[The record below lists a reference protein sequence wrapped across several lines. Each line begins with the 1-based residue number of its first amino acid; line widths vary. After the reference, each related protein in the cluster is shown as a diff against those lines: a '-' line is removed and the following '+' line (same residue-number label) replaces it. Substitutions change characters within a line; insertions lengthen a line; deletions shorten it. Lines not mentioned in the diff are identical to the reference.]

1 MRNKKNKITEANEMD
16 MDFDLSKIQIAP
28 EIMTVVNALDC
39 ILTVA
44 ENSELDDGLW
54 HALEAPLTYLRE
66 ITGLTDGQLLLLA
79 LLMEAEEVVTWKHMA
94 KFIGCTRLKI
104 MSLSDEMEDLI
115 EKRWVEETTKS
126 EFGEHY
132 KGYKLMYGV
141 VDALRHNKTFRP
153 EPIENLT
160 EQQLIDKVSNRLKNI
175 RGYYPMNQ
183 VESDKLWIMQLA
195 KANQQL
201 PLCREICSMG
211 VDIHNQT
218 LLMYLI
224 VNYVQNANT
233 ADEVLTLDE
242 IDDILPDEYD
252 CNEMRFQLQEGD
264 HELFERGWVEF
275 GMEDGLVNNEC
286 FQLTRKAKKELLSGY
301 TLKVKKNRNGMV
313 SGLTSYKKI
322 KEKPLFFSEEDAKQ
336 LNRLTHMLQKEELPK
351 IQERLEL
358 QGLRKGFACLFYGSP
373 GTGKTEMVLQLAR
386 QTGRDIMQVD
396 ISSIR
401 DKWVG
406 ESERNIKDVFDR
418 YRGAC
423 KSNKNLPI
431 LFFNEADAL
440 FSRRNENAVSAVEKM
455 DNAIQNI
462 LLQELEDLEGILIA
476 TTNLTSNLDSAF
488 ERRFLFK
495 VEFHKP
501 TIEARANIWT
511 SMISGLDT
519 KTAWTLAER
528 YEFSGGQIENIA
540 RKKAIDFVL
549 EGTEPTLQT
558 LDAYCREEKMN
569 SNQKSMRIGFL
580 R

>member
-1 MRNKKNKITEANEMD
+1 MGKKKEKSIEANEEYA
-16 MDFDLSKIQIAP
+16 LGKVKVVP
-28 EIMTVVNALDC
+28 EKMTVVNALDV
-39 ILTVA
+39 ILMMA
-44 ENSELDDGLW
+44 EDSELDDGLW
-54 HALEAPLTYLRE
+54 YTVSESLAYLRE

-79 LLMEAEEVVTWKHMA
+79 IMVNEGDAVTWKNMA
-94 KFIGCTRLKI
+94 DFLGCSRLKA
-104 MSLSDEMEDLI
+104 MTLSDELEGLI
-115 EKRWVEETTKS
+115 EKRWIFETSKR
-126 EFGEHY
+126 ENYAEWQA
-132 KGYKLMYGV
+132 YKLVYGV
-141 VDALRHNKTFRP
+141 VNALRHNKTFIP

-160 EQQLIDKVSNRLKNI
+160 EQKLIDKACCRVEAIGS
-175 RGYYPMNQ
+175 GYMSWEQ
-183 VESDKLWIMQLA
+183 IQREKLWIMQLA
-195 KANQQL
+195 KANPQL

-211 VDIHNQT
+211 DNIHDQT
-218 LLMYLI
+218 LLMYFI
-224 VNYVQNANT
+224 VNYVKNANT
-233 ADEVLTLDE
+233 NDEVLTLDDLE
-242 IDDILPDEYD
+242 DILPDDKLECDGIRY
-252 CNEMRFQLQEGD
+252 NLLGGK

-275 GMEDGLVNNEC
+275 GMEDGLVDNER
-286 FQLTRKAKKELLSGY
+286 FQLTRKAKKELLSAY
-301 TLKVKKNRNGMV
+301 TLKVKKNRNSMV

-322 KEKPLFFSEEDAKQ
+322 KEKTLFFSEEDAKQ
-336 LNRLTHMLQKEELPK
+336 LNKLTHMLQREELPK
-351 IQERLEL
+351 IQERLEQ

-396 ISSIR
+396 ISQIR

-406 ESERNIKDVFDR
+406 ESEKNIKDVFDR
-418 YRGAC
+418 YRAAC
-423 KSNKNLPI
+423 KTSKNIPI

-440 FSRRNENAVSAVEKM
+440 FNRRKENAVDSVEKM

-476 TTNLTSNLDSAF
+476 TTNLISNLDSAF

-540 RKKAIDFVL
+540 RKKAIDYVL
-549 EGTEPTLQT
+549 EGTEPTLET
-558 LDAYCREEKMN
+558 LDAYCRAEKLN
-569 SNQKSMRIGFL
+569 STQKSARIGFL

>member
-1 MRNKKNKITEANEMD
+1 MGKKKEKSIEANEMD

-39 ILTVA
+39 ILTVV
-44 ENSELDDGLW
+44 ENSEMDDGLW

-115 EKRWVEETTKS
+115 EKRWVQETNKS
-126 EFGEHY
+126 DFGEHY

-141 VDALRHNKTFRP
+141 ADALRHNKTFRP

-160 EQQLIDKVSNRLKNI
+160 EQQLIDKVRNRIKNI

-183 VESDKLWIMQLA
+183 VDSDKLWIMQLA

-211 VDIHNQT
+211 DDIHNKT
-218 LLMYLI
+218 LLMYLV

-233 ADEVLTLDE
+233 ADEVLMLEE
-242 IDDILPDEYD
+242 IDNLLPEEYD

-275 GMEDGLVNNEC
+275 GMEDGMVNNEC
-286 FQLTRKAKKELLSGY
+286 FQLTRKAKKELLSAY
-301 TLKVKKNRNGMV
+301 TLKVKKNRNSMV

-322 KEKPLFFSEEDAKQ
+322 KEKTLFFSEEDAKQ
-336 LNRLTHMLQKEELPK
+336 LNKLTHMLQREELPK
-351 IQERLEL
+351 IQERLEQ

-396 ISSIR
+396 ISQIR

-406 ESERNIKDVFDR
+406 ESEKNIKDVFDR
-418 YRGAC
+418 YRAAC
-423 KSNKNLPI
+423 KTSKNIPI

-440 FSRRNENAVSAVEKM
+440 INRRNENAVRSVDKM

-540 RKKAIDFVL
+540 RKKAIDYVL
-549 EGTEPTLQT
+549 EGTEPTLET
-558 LDAYCREEKMN
+558 LDAYCRAEKLN